1 MALRRNNQFQDLM
14 YTFMKTKQKASG
26 PPEWVKE
33 KDGHERYIRK
43 YHKKEGILLEKGKIE
58 SGHEKDG

>member
-1 MALRRNNQFQDLM
+1 M